1 MKTIENLR
9 KSMQINTNQLIPPL
23 TTPPHREGEAPHP
36 CGVGGPAHRH
46 AFQALQLEIAG
57 SPMEEPD
64 PYCWSWESFE
74 DKVMEAFEAESM
86 EEPYKQLQA
95 WMEKN
100 PEKAKT
106 LREEAVKNMN
116 NPEGLLTISLKQLKE
131 KGLSSMD

>member
-1 MKTIENLR
+1 
-9 KSMQINTNQLIPPL
+9 
-23 TTPPHREGEAPHP
+23 
-36 CGVGGPAHRH
+36 
-46 AFQALQLEIAG
+46 
-57 SPMEEPD
+57 MEQPD

-106 LREEAVKNMN
+106 LREEAVKNLN

-131 KGLSSMD
+131 IGLSSMD